1 MNKFISSLS
10 EWHALHALSQ
20 TMLDLAHSGQWD
32 ELIEH
37 EVKYVHL
44 VENIAQN
51 PISQGT
57 HMDQEGAKSL
67 LLKIIANETEL
78 KVLLQ
83 NRLFEL
89 RDLIGQ
95 TERQNSLNNAYG
107 NLSGNVLIPA
117 DNNP

>member
-1 MNKFISSLS
+1 MNEFISSLS

-20 TMLDLAHSGQWD
+20 TMLDLAHSEQWD

-37 EVKYVHL
+37 EVKYVQL

-51 PISQGT
+51 PISQAT
-57 HMDQEGAKSL
+57 QKHQESAKSL

-83 NRLFEL
+83 ERLFKL
-89 RDLIGQ
+89 RDLIDQ
-95 TERQNSLNNAYG
+95 TDRQKSLNNAYG